1 MGKRKNT
8 RSRDEHEKCPENRKL
23 TLNRGR
29 ARFRLGGGSAWSSID
44 DMAPALRFPSKLEML
59 SCRARAAGSECSGSS
74 FSGDGVFDDG
84 TRGSDSSSSVS
95 LPGAGAFSEEWEDR
109 TRPGCAESEEGGNR
123 DSAEGLDAGGDVGA
137 ELGTTSSVPESSL
150 GRPKDASLLAESASC
165 CVASGGGVYT
175 GGGCWGEAV
184 VDPCCGSSGSSTA
197 ARKLSA

>member
-1 MGKRKNT
+1 MQETLAPTFVLVVSACIDRDGRMGKRKYT

-29 ARFRLGGGSAWSSID
+29 ARFRLGGGSAD

-59 SCRARAAGSECSGSS
+59 SCRARAAGSECSGGS

-95 LPGAGAFSEEWEDR
+95 LPSAGAFSEEWEDR
-109 TRPGCAESEEGGNR
+109 TRLGCAESEEGGNC
-123 DSAEGLDAGGDVGA
+123 DSAEGLDAGEDVGA
-137 ELGTTSSVPESSL
+137 ELGTTSPVLESSL

-165 CVASGGGVYT
+165 
-175 GGGCWGEAV
+175 
-184 VDPCCGSSGSSTA
+184 
-197 ARKLSA
+197 